1 MEILLQALEEYA
13 EEILIP
19 HELPWPEYRALD
31 ASITRRWDC
40 FRAALTEQQLHELDA
55 ILREEACF
63 RRLEDAAYFRAAL
76 SIGLELSRF

>member
-1 MEILLQALEEYA
+1 ICQHWE
-13 EEILIP
+13 
-19 HELPWPEYRALD
+19 
-31 ASITRRWDC
+31 T
-40 FRAALTEQQLHELDA
+40 FRATLTEAQICELDA

>member
-1 MEILLQALEEYA
+1 MEILLQSLEEYA
-13 EEILIP
+13 EETLVC
-19 HELPWPEYRALD
+19 ERLPRLEHHTLGSNICQHWE
-31 ASITRRWDC
+31 T
-40 FRAALTEQQLHELDA
+40 FRATLTEAQICELDA